1 MPDRR
6 LWKNL
11 TDLLTEHGENKC
23 NSEPQGGVAKTTS
36 CVNIAAALAK
46 MGRRI
51 LLVDVDPQ
59 ANLTSSF
66 TDESKIEASIY
77 DAMKGDPAPI
87 MNIGDNLDLI
97 PSHIDLAG
105 ADMVFSNKI
114 AQEQILRNI
123 LDEIK
128 ENYDYIIIDT
138 PPALGL
144 VTINALT
151 AAQSV
156 ILSICAET
164 LPLRGLV
171 MLDEMISDIAR
182 SINRGLHVSGIIIA
196 KYNRRK
202 LDKAVIDA
210 IREKYGDKIFKT
222 YVRTCVA
229 AAETPTY
236 RQSVLDYAPDSNAA
250 ADYMALA
257 REIDNQTI

>member
-1 MPDRR
+1 MARIIAIANH
-6 LWKNL
+6 K
-11 TDLLTEHGENKC
+11 
-23 NSEPQGGVAKTTS
+23 GGVAKTTS

-77 DAMKGDPAPI
+77 DAMKGDAAPI

-114 AQEQILRNI
+114 AREQILRNI

-128 ENYDYIIIDT
+128 EDYDYIIIDT

-156 ILSICAET
+156 IISICAET

-171 MLDEMISDIAR
+171 MLDEMIGDIAR

-202 LDKAVIDA
+202 LDNAVIDA

-229 AAETPTY
+229 AAEAPTY

>member
-1 MPDRR
+1 M
-6 LWKNL
+6 

-229 AAETPTY
+229 AAEAPTY

>member
-1 MPDRR
+1 MARIIAIANH
-6 LWKNL
+6 K
-11 TDLLTEHGENKC
+11 
-23 NSEPQGGVAKTTS
+23 GGVAKTTS

-114 AQEQILRNI
+114 AREQILRNI

-156 ILSICAET
+156 IISICAET

-229 AAETPTY
+229 AAEAPTY

>member
-1 MPDRR
+1 MARIIAIANH
-6 LWKNL
+6 K
-11 TDLLTEHGENKC
+11 
-23 NSEPQGGVAKTTS
+23 GGVAKTTS

-77 DAMKGDPAPI
+77 DAMKGDAAPI

-114 AQEQILRNI
+114 AREQILRNI

-156 ILSICAET
+156 IISICAET

-171 MLDEMISDIAR
+171 MLDEMIGDIAR

-202 LDKAVIDA
+202 LDNAVIDA

-229 AAETPTY
+229 AAEAPTY

>member
-1 MPDRR
+1 MARIIAIANH
-6 LWKNL
+6 K
-11 TDLLTEHGENKC
+11 
-23 NSEPQGGVAKTTS
+23 GGVAKTTS

-46 MGRRI
+46 MGRRV

-77 DAMKGDPAPI
+77 DAMKGDAAPI

-114 AQEQILRNI
+114 AREQILRNI

-128 ENYDYIIIDT
+128 GNYDYIIIDT

-156 ILSICAET
+156 IISICAET

-171 MLDEMISDIAR
+171 MLDEMIGDIAR

-202 LDKAVIDA
+202 LDNAVIDA

-222 YVRTCVA
+222 FVRTCVA
-229 AAETPTY
+229 AAEAPTY

>member
-1 MPDRR
+1 MARIIAIANH
-6 LWKNL
+6 K
-11 TDLLTEHGENKC
+11 
-23 NSEPQGGVAKTTS
+23 GGVAKTTS

-46 MGRRI
+46 MGRRV

-87 MNIGDNLDLI
+87 MKIGDNLDLI

-114 AQEQILRNI
+114 AREQILRNI

-156 ILSICAET
+156 IISICAET

-229 AAETPTY
+229 AAEAPTY

>member
-1 MPDRR
+1 MARIIAVANH
-6 LWKNL
+6 K
-11 TDLLTEHGENKC
+11 
-23 NSEPQGGVAKTTS
+23 GGVAKTTS
-36 CVNIAAALAK
+36 CANIAAALAK
-46 MGRRI
+46 MGRKV

-66 TDESKIEASIY
+66 TDESKIESSIY
-77 DAMKGDPAPI
+77 DAMKGAPVPI
-87 MNIGDNLDLI
+87 MHIMENLDLI

-114 AQEQILRNI
+114 AREQILRNI
-123 LDEIK
+123 LDDIK
-128 ENYDYIIIDT
+128 GGYDYILIDT

-151 AAQSV
+151 AAHSV
-156 ILSICAET
+156 IISICAET

-171 MLDEMISDIAR
+171 MLDEMIGDIAQ

-202 LDKAVIDA
+202 LDNAVIDA
-210 IREKYGDKIFKT
+210 IRAKYGDKIFKT
-222 YVRTCVA
+222 FVRTCVA
-229 AAETPTY
+229 AAEAPTY

-250 ADYMALA
+250 ADYKALA
-257 REIDNQTI
+257 MEIDSQTI

>member
-1 MPDRR
+1 MARIIAIANH
-6 LWKNL
+6 K
-11 TDLLTEHGENKC
+11 
-23 NSEPQGGVAKTTS
+23 GGVAKTTS

-46 MGRRI
+46 MGHRI

-114 AQEQILRNI
+114 AREQILRNI

-156 ILSICAET
+156 IISICAET

-229 AAETPTY
+229 AAEAPTY

>member
-1 MPDRR
+1 MARIIAIANH
-6 LWKNL
+6 K
-11 TDLLTEHGENKC
+11 
-23 NSEPQGGVAKTTS
+23 GGVAKTTS

-46 MGRRI
+46 MGRRV

-87 MNIGDNLDLI
+87 MNIGDSLDLI

-114 AQEQILRNI
+114 AREQILRNI

-156 ILSICAET
+156 IISICAET

-171 MLDEMISDIAR
+171 MLDEMIGDIAR

-202 LDKAVIDA
+202 LDNAVIDA

-229 AAETPTY
+229 AAEAPTY

>member
-1 MPDRR
+1 MA
-6 LWKNL
+6 KIIAIAN
-11 TDLLTEHGENKC
+11 HK
-23 NSEPQGGVAKTTS
+23 GGVAKTTS

-46 MGRRI
+46 MGRRV

-77 DAMKGDPAPI
+77 DAMKGAPVPI
-87 MNIGDNLDLI
+87 MHIMENLDLI

-114 AQEQILRNI
+114 AREQILKII
-123 LDEIK
+123 LDELK

-151 AAQSV
+151 AADSV
-156 ILSICAET
+156 IISICAET

-171 MLDEMISDIAR
+171 MLDEMIGDIAQ
-182 SINRGLHVSGIIIA
+182 SINKGLHVSGIIIA

-202 LDKAVIDA
+202 LDNAVIDA
-210 IREKYGDKIFKT
+210 IRAKYGDKIFKT
-222 YVRTCVA
+222 YIRTGVA
-229 AAETPTY
+229 AAEAPTY
-236 RQSVLDYAPDSNAA
+236 RQSVLDYAPNSTVAE
-250 ADYMALA
+250 DYRALA
-257 REIDNQTI
+257 KEIDEEQYKDK

>member
-1 MPDRR
+1 MARIIAIANH
-6 LWKNL
+6 K
-11 TDLLTEHGENKC
+11 
-23 NSEPQGGVAKTTS
+23 GGVAKTTS

-46 MGRRI
+46 MGRRV

-77 DAMKGDPAPI
+77 DAMKGGATPI

-114 AQEQILRNI
+114 AREQILRNI

-128 ENYDYIIIDT
+128 GNYDYIIIDT

-151 AAQSV
+151 AAHSV
-156 ILSICAET
+156 IISICAET

-171 MLDEMISDIAR
+171 MLDEMIGDITR

-202 LDKAVIDA
+202 LDNAVIDA

-229 AAETPTY
+229 AAEAPTY

-257 REIDNQTI
+257 REIDNSTI

>member
-1 MPDRR
+1 MARIIAIANH
-6 LWKNL
+6 K
-11 TDLLTEHGENKC
+11 
-23 NSEPQGGVAKTTS
+23 GGVAKTTS

-114 AQEQILRNI
+114 AREQILRNI

-156 ILSICAET
+156 IISICAET

-229 AAETPTY
+229 AAEAPTY
-236 RQSVLDYAPDSNAA
+236 RQSVLEYAPDSNAA

>member
-1 MPDRR
+1 MARIIAVANH
-6 LWKNL
+6 K
-11 TDLLTEHGENKC
+11 
-23 NSEPQGGVAKTTS
+23 GGVAKTTS
-36 CVNIAAALAK
+36 CVNVAAALSK
-46 MGRRI
+46 MGRRV

-66 TDESKIEASIY
+66 TDESKIEVSIY
-77 DAMKGDPAPI
+77 DAMKGAPAPI
-87 MNIGDNLDLI
+87 MHIGDNLDLI

-105 ADMVFSNKI
+105 ADMVFSNRI
-114 AQEQILRNI
+114 AREQILRDI
-123 LDEIK
+123 LDGLK
-128 ENYDYIIIDT
+128 DAYDYIIIDT

-156 ILSICAET
+156 IISICAET

-171 MLDEMISDIAR
+171 MLDEMIGDIAR

-202 LDKAVIDA
+202 LDNAVIDA

-222 YVRTCVA
+222 FVRTCVA
-229 AAETPTY
+229 AAEAPTY

-257 REIDNQTI
+257 MEIDSQTI

>member
-1 MPDRR
+1 M
-6 LWKNL
+6 

-114 AQEQILRNI
+114 AREQILRNI

-210 IREKYGDKIFKT
+210 IREKYGDKIFIT

-229 AAETPTY
+229 AAEAPTY

>member
-1 MPDRR
+1 MA
-6 LWKNL
+6 KIIAIAN
-11 TDLLTEHGENKC
+11 HK
-23 NSEPQGGVAKTTS
+23 GGVAKTTS

-46 MGRRI
+46 MGRRV

-77 DAMKGDPAPI
+77 DAMKGAPAPI

-114 AQEQILRNI
+114 AREQILRNI

-151 AAQSV
+151 A
-156 ILSICAET
+156 
-164 LPLRGLV
+164 
-171 MLDEMISDIAR
+171 ISHGA
-182 SINRGLHVSGIIIA
+182 S
-196 KYNRRK
+196 
-202 LDKAVIDA
+202 
-210 IREKYGDKIFKT
+210 T
-222 YVRTCVA
+222 
-229 AAETPTY
+229 
-236 RQSVLDYAPDSNAA
+236 
-250 ADYMALA
+250 
-257 REIDNQTI
+257 

>member
-1 MPDRR
+1 MA
-6 LWKNL
+6 KIIAIAN
-11 TDLLTEHGENKC
+11 HK
-23 NSEPQGGVAKTTS
+23 GGVAKTTS
-36 CVNIAAALAK
+36 CVNVAAALAK
-46 MGRRI
+46 IGRRV
-51 LLVDVDPQ
+51 LVVDVDPQ

-77 DAMKGDPAPI
+77 DAMKGVPVPVMHIA
-87 MNIGDNLDLI
+87 DNLDLI

-114 AQEQILRNI
+114 AREQILRNI
-123 LDEIK
+123 LDDIK
-128 ENYDYIIIDT
+128 DAYDYIFIDT

-151 AAQSV
+151 AAHSV
-156 ILSICAET
+156 IISICAET

-171 MLDEMISDIAR
+171 MLDEMIGDIAR

-202 LDKAVIDA
+202 LDNAVIDA
-210 IREKYGDKIFKT
+210 IRAKYGDKIFKT
-222 YVRTCVA
+222 FVRTCVA
-229 AAETPTY
+229 AAEAPTY

-257 REIDNQTI
+257 KEIDSQTI